1 MELSSKQFHK
11 KIIEI
16 LLVLLPIAL
25 LFSNIVSEIIILIL
39 IVFYFLNQN
48 LKNFFNNFTD
58 PIILLFFIFW
68 FYIILNC
75 FINFDKDPS
84 FSRAFFFIR
93 FPLYILAISFF
104 INKLN
109 INLKTVFNWWL
120 IIINIICVD
129 LFFQFFTF
137 NNILGYEA
145 ILQGKIYRLGGFMDD
160 ELKISNLIF
169 NLGALVFSYFFSKEY
184 LNNKKINYFILSFL
198 FLLVCT
204 IFITAERANFVSIV
218 FFSILFSILIL
229 IENRKLFFQIIIIFS
244 ILISSTT
251 IINDSL
257 SKRMINDLLT
267 KINLFK
273 VEDNKNYLNKNSH
286 YFSHYSAA
294 YQIFQRN
301 VMFGVGL
308 KNFRNF
314 CDDESLNNQIDPDFH
329 NKKCA
334 THPHSFYF
342 EILSEIGLVG
352 FFLLLSLFLTLFY
365 KIFLAY
371 LKTKDYFLILNS
383 FIIFVYFVPFLP
395 RGSFFTNWNAMI
407 FWTIVGILYSNYS
420 KLKMR

>member
-48 LKNFFNNFTD
+48 LKIFFNNFTD

-257 SKRMINDLLT
+257 SKRMTNDLLT

-314 CDDESLNNQIDPDFH
+314 CDDDSLNNQIDPDFH

>member
-48 LKNFFNNFTD
+48 LKIFFNNFTD

-251 IINDSL
+251 IINDNL
-257 SKRMINDLLT
+257 SKRMTNDLLT

-314 CDDESLNNQIDPDFH
+314 CDDDSLNNQIDPDFH